1 MQPLHGADP
10 IESARDEIESAR
22 DESATKS
29 G

>member
-10 IESARDEIESAR
+10 IESALESAR